1 MKKNNYG
8 FNLIEI
14 IVVMLVVGLLLGI
27 AAISLA
33 KSKEKTRDTIRKA
46 DISQIGRLLSLECY
60 LPKQGGGTYDIA
72 DIIDPLLKKYPKQIN
87 YLTGPLK
94 DPKSKTRETLYKYI
108 VTDDGKHC
116 VLYTNLENETEIT
129 TLPDFTK
136 PTMGGKIGVFEAL
149 EEGWNGSKKYYQM
162 SR

>member
-1 MKKNNYG
+1 
-8 FNLIEI
+8 
-14 IVVMLVVGLLLGI
+14 LLGI
-27 AAISLA
+27 ATISLA

-60 LPKQGGGTYDIA
+60 LPEQGGGSYDVA
-72 DIIDPLLKKYPKQIN
+72 NIIDALLKKYPKQIN
-87 YLTGPLK
+87 YLTGPLR
-94 DPKSKTRETLYKYI
+94 DPNSTTAKTLYKYI
-108 VTDDGKHC
+108 VANDGKHC

-129 TLPDFTK
+129 TLPNFTQ

-149 EEGWNGSKKYYQM
+149 EDGWNGSKKYYQM